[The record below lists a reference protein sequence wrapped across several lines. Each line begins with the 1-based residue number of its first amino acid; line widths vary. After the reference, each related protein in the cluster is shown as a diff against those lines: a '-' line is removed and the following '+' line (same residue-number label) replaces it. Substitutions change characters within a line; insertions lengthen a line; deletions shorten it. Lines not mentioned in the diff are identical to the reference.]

1 MKAESCKQEMSTII
15 KKRQG
20 GHNSEKQQANQ
31 VSEVSLNFK
40 GKEAI
45 EKSVQNFPDYMVIC

>member
-1 MKAESCKQEMSTII
+1 MLRNCEGRILQTGNVNNY

-40 GKEAI
+40 GKEAK
-45 EKSVQNFPDYMVIC
+45 ERCAKFS